1 MVQDTNNKE
10 YIKIQFKTISWS
22 LRIPTNY
29 CSKLY
34 VLRVTSALLYSGVCL
49 GYDNVTE
56 VHLSKEKLFLKD
68 RSEKGK
74 KWTGEEGVSIMGN
87 RCIWFPHSN
96 CETRNGGFM
105 DILEKWNVTG
115 ILFLEIMDLP
125 TTDFPVLQHTN
136 ILG

>member
-56 VHLSKEKLFLKD
+56 VHLSKEKLLKRQKWEREKNEQERKGFPLWETNVFDFLTQTVKLELVVLWIFW
-68 RSEKGK
+68 RSG
-74 KWTGEEGVSIMGN
+74 M
-87 RCIWFPHSN
+87 
-96 CETRNGGFM
+96 
-105 DILEKWNVTG
+105 
-115 ILFLEIMDLP
+115 
-125 TTDFPVLQHTN
+125 LQGSY
-136 ILG
+136 LLR